1 VGGRK
6 PVRIDIRVIAT
17 TNRDLRQMISAGAF
31 REDLFYRLNV
41 IPLRL
46 PPLRERLEDVE
57 QIARTFLN
65 RAGYRKAVLAAE
77 LVQTLQMH
85 AWPGNVR
92 ELCNVLERAAIMAG
106 GEIIRPEH
114 LLLEEEP
121 IAGAS
126 SVQRLAS
133 GGQTSDFR
141 LQTSDL
147 PTSLQSPVL
156 SPQSD
161 ERIRAGLSVQELE
174 ERLIQKTL
182 SEVNDNR
189 TQAAKLLGIS
199 VRTLR
204 NKLKQYQRA
213 MVA

>member
-6 PVRIDIRVIAT
+6 PVRIDIRVLAT
-17 TNRDLRQMISAGAF
+17 TNRDLRQMISTGAF

-46 PPLRERLEDVE
+46 PPLRERLEDIE
-57 QIARTFLN
+57 HIARAFLN
-65 RAGYRKAVLAAE
+65 RAGYRKVALTAE
-77 LVQTLQMH
+77 SVQALLLHT
-85 AWPGNVR
+85 WPGNVR

-106 GEIIRPEH
+106 GEVIRPEH

-121 IAGAS
+121 LATMTRVQSLAS
-126 SVQRLAS
+126 SVQNITPRLPSPTPSDARP
-133 GGQTSDFR
+133 QTLDPR
-141 LQTSDL
+141 LD
-147 PTSLQSPVL
+147 
-156 SPQSD
+156 D

-204 NKLKQYQRA
+204 NKLKQYQKVS
-213 MVA
+213 VA